1 MADEIVEKVPE
12 RRENSWRV
20 VVIVITAVLALWV
33 LLVQWLNNYTTFV
46 LSDDSALRLECEKFV
61 YEGAELHEVMRD
73 LENRDY
79 DVSVEGDELSAS
91 RLVPFNGPLYDTSVI
106 VGVIM
111 KFENRK
117 ATKFRIFHSG
127 GAL

>member
-1 MADEIVEKVPE
+1 MADKIVDKVPE
-12 RRENSWRV
+12 RRGNSWRDV
-20 VVIVITAVLALWV
+20 VTVITAVLVLWV
-33 LLVQWLNNYTTFV
+33 LLVQWLVNYSTRV
-46 LSDDSALRLECEKFV
+46 HSADSGLRIECEKFV

-91 RLVPFNGPLYDTSVI
+91 RLVPFNGPLYGTSVD

>member
-1 MADEIVEKVPE
+1 MADKIAENVPE
-12 RRENSWRV
+12 RRGNSWREFV
-20 VVIVITAVLALWV
+20 TVTTAILVLWV
-33 LLVQWLNNYTTFV
+33 LLVQWLVNYSV
-46 LSDDSALRLECEKFV
+46 RVQSADSALRLDCEKFV

-73 LENRDY
+73 LENLDY

-91 RLVPFNGPLYDTSVI
+91 RLVPFHGPLYDTSVI

>member
-1 MADEIVEKVPE
+1 MEKVPE
-12 RRENSWRV
+12 RRGSSWRA
-20 VVIVITAVLALWV
+20 VVIVITAVLVLWM
-33 LLVQWLNNYTTFV
+33 LLVQWLVNYSTRV
-46 LSDDSALRLECEKFV
+46 HSADSGLRIECEKFV

-117 ATKFRIFHSG
+117 ATKFRIFQSG

>member
-1 MADEIVEKVPE
+1 MEKVPE
-12 RRENSWRV
+12 RRGNSWRA
-20 VVIVITAVLALWV
+20 VVIVITAVLVLWM
-33 LLVQWLNNYTTFV
+33 LLVQWLVNYSTRV
-46 LSDDSALRLECEKFV
+46 HSADSGLRIECEKFV

-73 LENRDY
+73 LENLDY

>member
-1 MADEIVEKVPE
+1 MADEIVEKGPAGKV
-12 RRENSWRV
+12 NSWRA
-20 VVIVITAVLALWV
+20 VVIVITAVLVLWV
-33 LLVQWLNNYTTFV
+33 LLVQLLVNYTTRV
-46 LSDDSALRLECEKFV
+46 HSADSGLRIECEKFV

-91 RLVPFNGPLYDTSVI
+91 TLVPFNGPLYDTSVI